1 MEAEEQRAAK
11 QSTSRSCSNSGS
23 GGGAT
28 LQALEASVVA
38 ADAAVVEAQAMLA
51 DAEASFAAKSVSTPK
66 KSSKKKKSYYADP
79 DEVENENE
87 NDHVIQD
94 AAAASAE
101 GSIEDLRAHVA
112 MLDAN
117 ARAARQRLESMVEAL
132 ASQPLSGSGDSSSSS
147 SYAREKSTSAAGSTA
162 AARLKEL
169 KVRAQLAEE
178 GWASTHPYETLGVLV
193 DPDHVHDDDG
203 VDNEDGAH
211 DAEDFRADS
220 PADVTQGMIRRAY
233 RRLR

>member
-1 MEAEEQRAAK
+1 M
-11 QSTSRSCSNSGS
+11 
-23 GGGAT
+23 
-28 LQALEASVVA
+28 QALEASVVA

-132 ASQPLSGSGDSSSSS
+132 ASQPLSGSGDSSSSKKGPRQNRHKQENQEHH
-147 SYAREKSTSAAGSTA
+147 YCFFVKCFIHGQYPDIYVPKSNIY
-162 AARLKEL
+162 KC
-169 KVRAQLAEE
+169 KVYVFDTEINRINQE
-178 GWASTHPYETLGVLV
+178 
-193 DPDHVHDDDG
+193 
-203 VDNEDGAH
+203 
-211 DAEDFRADS
+211 
-220 PADVTQGMIRRAY
+220 
-233 RRLR
+233 